1 MTGQKKDGTAA
12 MHRTLMLYVNEIGF
26 YALNEKYSAENQL
39 VNIHAT
45 AKRGFISIATGKKKV
60 GTAAMRWYK
69 LTFVNESGFYVLVLG
84 SKLPTAVKFKNWVTS
99 DVLPQIRKTDGYI
112 PVQQGESNE
121 ETIRHAEEILRAT
134 LKEKENLLKKQCLL
148 IE

>member
-1 MTGQKKDGTAA
+1 

-69 LTFVNESGFYVLVLG
+69 LTFVNESGFYAFLNCDILG
-84 SKLPTAVKFKNWVTS
+84 CKKYYDAVNQYYTS
-99 DVLPQIRKTDGYI
+99 
-112 PVQQGESNE
+112 
-121 ETIRHAEEILRAT
+121 ILHTSLAQN
-134 LKEKENLLKKQCLL
+134 KGCL
-148 IE
+148 